1 MLLLRSALFNLA
13 FYLWT
18 AGMMILYLPAIV
30 GPRIVIVRG
39 MEMWSDGVMWLG
51 RFVIG
56 VKVEIRG
63 TEHLPAGACLLAVK
77 HQSAWDTVKA
87 HHLGSDPAIVMKA
100 ELLWIP
106 LYGWYSKKVG
116 MIPVDRTAGA
126 KALKGML
133 AAARAAAAAGRP
145 IVIFPQGTRVAPG
158 VSVPYQPGVAALYR
172 DLGLPVVPVAL
183 NSGLFWPRRQFLRR
197 PGTIVVEYLPPIP
210 PGLDRR
216 RFMAELETAIETATD
231 RLVAEAQA
239 GG

>member
-1 MLLLRSALFNLA
+1 MLMLRSALFNLA

-18 AGMMILYLPAIV
+18 AVMMILFLPAIV

-39 MEMWSDGVMWLG
+39 MEWWSDGVMWLARALAG
-51 RFVIG
+51 L
-56 VKVEIRG
+56 KVEIRG
-63 TEHLPAGACLLAVK
+63 AEHLPQGSCLLAVK

-116 MIPVDRTAGA
+116 MIAVDRTAGA

-158 VSVPYQPGVAALYR
+158 TTAPYQPGVAALYR
-172 DLGLPVVPVAL
+172 DLGVPVVPVAL

-197 PGTIVVEYLPPIP
+197 PGTIVVEYLAPIP

-231 RLVAEAQA
+231 RLVAEARRMA
-239 GG
+239 